1 MRKHASKL
9 INYMGT
15 NNGGVKMN
23 IIRSVDEMKVLIKD
37 IKRSGKTIGFVPT
50 MGYLHD
56 GHISLVKRARSEN
69 DVVVVSV
76 FVNPTQFGP
85 NEDFDSYPRDE
96 ERDANLCKEAG
107 CDILFMPTKEDMY
120 RQNYSTYVE
129 VQGLTEGLCGA
140 KRPGHF
146 RGVTTIVTK
155 LFNIVKPDRAYF
167 GQKDA
172 QQLAVI
178 KRMVADL
185 DMDVE
190 VVGCEIVRDADG
202 LALSSR
208 NTYLSEDERK
218 QAPVLYKSLVKAKEA
233 IEKGERVS
241 ENIIE
246 LIEDT
251 IRDAKDATIDYVEIV
266 NNETL
271 KPVEK
276 IEEEVLIAIAVKI
289 GKTRLIDNMVVRV

>member
-1 MRKHASKL
+1 ME
-9 INYMGT
+9 T
-15 NNGGVKMN
+15 NSGGENMKK
-23 IIRSVDEMKVLIKD
+23 IRSVDEMKALIKD
-37 IKRSGKTIGFVPT
+37 IKRTGKTIGFVPT

-56 GHISLVKRARSEN
+56 GHISLVKKARGEN

-96 ERDANLCKEAG
+96 NRDANLCKEAG

-146 RGVTTIVTK
+146 RGVTTVVTK

-178 KRMVADL
+178 KRMVKDL

-190 VVGCEIVRDADG
+190 VVGCEIVRDVDG

-233 IEKGERVS
+233 IEKGERIS

-246 LIEDT
+246 LMEDT
-251 IRDAKDATIDYVEIV
+251 IRDAKDAVIDYIEIV

-276 IEEEVLIAIAVKI
+276 IEGEVLIALAVKI